1 MLVEQWCQRLLGYP
15 EEVWAEFCRRNDP
28 LGGLMTP
35 PGYLEAYLRCSEDGW
50 ATARS
55 VGEGSAARGGSGG
68 PCDPEALLRAR
79 GVRVESRRED
89 GRFLP
94 DPGEGPFEYA
104 LFVEPDEVVVFEDS
118 AELAQSLVDD
128 GGLSSLLGHVCV
140 RDVLLAH
147 ELFHV
152 ICRGDGSR
160 PCRQPVAR
168 TRGIG
173 FLRRQTTLSSLEEV
187 SAMSFARELC
197 GLGFNANALS
207 VLMLVPE
214 RPQRAQAVMAA
225 LDRISGDLRPDWAL
239 DTSRVE

>member
-1 MLVEQWCQRLLGYP
+1 MLVEQWCQRLIGYP
-15 EEVWAEFCRRNDP
+15 EEVWSEFCRRNDP

-35 PGYLEAYLRCSEDGW
+35 DGYLEAYLRCSEDGRD
-50 ATARS
+50 TARA
-55 VGEGSAARGGSGG
+55 VGEGRTGRDGSGE

-79 GVRVESRRED
+79 GVRVESRPGD

-94 DPGEGPFEYA
+94 DPGEGLLEYA
-104 LFVEPDEVVVFEDS
+104 LFVEPDEVVVFEES

-128 GGLSSLLGHVCV
+128 GGLSSLLGHVRV

-147 ELFHV
+147 ELFHA
-152 ICRGDGSR
+152 ICRGDDGR

-173 FLRRQTTLSSLEEV
+173 FLSRQTTLSSLEEV

-197 GLGFNANALS
+197 GLGFDANVLS

-214 RPQRAQAVMAA
+214 RPQGAQAVMAA
-225 LDRISGDLRPDWAL
+225 LDRISDELRPDWAVG
-239 DTSRVE
+239 TSSVE